1 MGSNLASFLES
12 MPKTDEFIF
21 LNQKGTQLGRYQMD
35 GAIESLERKHRGM
48 KGWRCHDLRH
58 SFAYNSLKRGGEM
71 YALKA
76 ILGHKSIQLTV
87 DLYGHFRACDVS
99 MTDPYED

>member
-1 MGSNLASFLES
+1 MPFYAPRSTRLKIDLNL
-12 MPKTDEFIF
+12 
-21 LNQKGTQLGRYQMD
+21 G
-35 GAIESLERKHRGM
+35 
-48 KGWRCHDLRH
+48 GWRCHDLRH
-58 SFAYNSLKRGGEM
+58 SFAYNYLIRGGEM

-87 DLYGHFRACDVS
+87 DLYGHYRACDVS